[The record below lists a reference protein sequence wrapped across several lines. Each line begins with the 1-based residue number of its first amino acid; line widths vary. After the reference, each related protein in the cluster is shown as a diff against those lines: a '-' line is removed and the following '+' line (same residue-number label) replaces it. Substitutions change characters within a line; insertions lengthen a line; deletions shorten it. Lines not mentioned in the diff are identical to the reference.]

1 MAFANP
7 EATGLRL
14 IETRASGV
22 GTAAA
27 AGVALAIG
35 VTVAAGEVASV
46 VAVAVAGG
54 AIDTNP
60 LPDGAGVAGLVPHA
74 ATTTIRSANAIAA
87 KAAEMGLP
95 RPSVLGIRRI
105 SLPSSDSDQ
114 GIVGPLVPA
123 WVRQARPTQGA
134 VSRSPGGQI
143 GTTALGAGIIC
154 SVIEEPTN
162 SFDGGPSACP
172 FVAFEDD
179 RDHRSDAPDY
189 RHRCF
194 AAPEPEP
201 RAFPHQ
207 ERYCLSD
214 AFAGCPIFLDWARQ
228 EAAGVKAAAASAVI
242 VASAAVDDIA
252 DADAGPAF
260 LASRPRPTAAV
271 DANAAGKRTGDASA
285 GLWSY
290 DAESKRTP
298 APAAPPPPSSL
309 GAPAVA
315 MARRGPTHPGWE
327 NPPRLET
334 FPRLR
339 SRDDRRANQ
348 PLLIVAVF
356 ITAIMVALVLYPFVF
371 SSNHGPTAVGSGAQ
385 APVGSGAS
393 QGSGASPSQGT
404 GTSGLPRVSFQ
415 TYLVKSGDY
424 MAKIA
429 QRFNLTLYELQAANP
444 LVPANGHIEIG
455 QILNIPP
462 AGYFTPPPASANP
475 AGS

>member
-1 MAFANP
+1 M
-7 EATGLRL
+7 R
-14 IETRASGV
+14 
-22 GTAAA
+22 
-27 AGVALAIG
+27 
-35 VTVAAGEVASV
+35 
-46 VAVAVAGG
+46 
-54 AIDTNP
+54 
-60 LPDGAGVAGLVPHA
+60 
-74 ATTTIRSANAIAA
+74 
-87 KAAEMGLP
+87 
-95 RPSVLGIRRI
+95 
-105 SLPSSDSDQ
+105 Q
-114 GIVGPLVPA
+114 G
-123 WVRQARPTQGA
+123 RPTRGA
-134 VSRSPGGQI
+134 VSRSYHSQI
-143 GTTALGAGIIC
+143 GTTAVGPGIIY

-214 AFAGCPIFLDWARQ
+214 GFAACPIFLDWARQ
-228 EAAGVKAAAASAVI
+228 EAAGVKSGAAAAVI
-242 VASAAVDDIA
+242 AASAAVDDIA
-252 DADAGPAF
+252 DAEAGPAF
-260 LASRPRPTAAV
+260 LASRPRSTAAAG
-271 DANAAGKRTGDASA
+271 ANAAGKRTGDASA

-348 PLLIVAVF
+348 PLLIVAVV
-356 ITAIMVALVLYPFVF
+356 ITAIMVALVLYPFIF
-371 SSNHGPTAVGSGAQ
+371 SSNHGPTAVGSGGP
-385 APVGSGAS
+385 APVGSGAN
-393 QGSGASPSQGT
+393 QGSGSSPSQGT
-404 GTSGLPRVSFQ
+404 VTSASPRFSFLA
-415 TYLVKSGDY
+415 YPVVKNDY

-429 QRFNLTLYELQAANP
+429 LRFNLSLYELQAANP
-444 LVPANGHIEIG
+444 QVPANGHIEVG

-475 AGS
+475 SAG

>member
-1 MAFANP
+1 M
-7 EATGLRL
+7 
-14 IETRASGV
+14 
-22 GTAAA
+22 
-27 AGVALAIG
+27 
-35 VTVAAGEVASV
+35 
-46 VAVAVAGG
+46 
-54 AIDTNP
+54 
-60 LPDGAGVAGLVPHA
+60 
-74 ATTTIRSANAIAA
+74 
-87 KAAEMGLP
+87 
-95 RPSVLGIRRI
+95 
-105 SLPSSDSDQ
+105 
-114 GIVGPLVPA
+114 
-123 WVRQARPTQGA
+123 
-134 VSRSPGGQI
+134 
-143 GTTALGAGIIC
+143 
-154 SVIEEPTN
+154 IEEPTN

-228 EAAGVKAAAASAVI
+228 EAAGVKAVAAPAVI
-242 VASAAVDDIA
+242 AASAAVDDIA
-252 DADAGPAF
+252 DADDGPAF
-260 LASRPRPTAAV
+260 LASRPRSTAVA

-290 DAESKRTP
+290 DAETKRTP

-327 NPPRLET
+327 NPPRLES

-348 PLLIVAVF
+348 PLFVVAVF
-356 ITAIMVALVLYPFVF
+356 IAAIFVALAVYPFVF
-371 SSNHGPTAVGSGAQ
+371 GSSHGSTVSGSAL
-385 APVGSGAS
+385 PVGSNASQVPSASSSQGAGAS
-393 QGSGASPSQGT
+393 AS
-404 GTSGLPRVSFQ
+404 PRVSFL
-415 TYLVKSGDY
+415 TYTVKKNDY

-429 QRFNLTLYELQAANP
+429 AMYNLSLYELQAANP
-444 LVPANGHIEIG
+444 VVPADGHIEIG
-455 QILNIPP
+455 QPLNIPP

-475 AGS
+475 SAS

>member
-1 MAFANP
+1 
-7 EATGLRL
+7 
-14 IETRASGV
+14 V
-22 GTAAA
+22 
-27 AGVALAIG
+27 
-35 VTVAAGEVASV
+35 
-46 VAVAVAGG
+46 
-54 AIDTNP
+54 
-60 LPDGAGVAGLVPHA
+60 
-74 ATTTIRSANAIAA
+74 
-87 KAAEMGLP
+87 
-95 RPSVLGIRRI
+95 
-105 SLPSSDSDQ
+105 
-114 GIVGPLVPA
+114 
-123 WVRQARPTQGA
+123 
-134 VSRSPGGQI
+134 
-143 GTTALGAGIIC
+143 GAGIIY

-162 SFDGGPSACP
+162 SLDGGPSACP

-214 AFAGCPIFLDWARQ
+214 GFAACPIFLDWARQ
-228 EAAGVKAAAASAVI
+228 EAAGVKSGVAPAVVAASAV
-242 VASAAVDDIA
+242 VDDTSAADD
-252 DADAGPAF
+252 GPAF
-260 LASRPRPTAAV
+260 LASRPRSTAAAGV
-271 DANAAGKRTGDASA
+271 NAPVKRPGDPSA

-290 DAESKRTP
+290 DAESERTP
-298 APAAPPPPSSL
+298 SPAAPLPPSSL

-348 PLLIVAVF
+348 PLFIVAVF
-356 ITAIMVALVLYPFVF
+356 ITAIMVALVVYPFIF
-371 SSNHGPTAVGSGAQ
+371 SNHGSTAVSSGSP

-393 QGSGASPSQGT
+393 HGGASPSQGT
-404 GTSGLPRVSFQ
+404 GSSASPRVSFLA
-415 TYLVKSGDY
+415 YPVVKNDY

-429 QRFNLTLYELQAANP
+429 LRFNLSLYELMAANP
-444 LVPANGHIEIG
+444 QVPANGHIEVG

-462 AGYFTPPPASANP
+462 AGFFTPPPASANP
-475 AGS
+475 SAS